1 MVMLLSIIYA
11 MLMFFLATDYFTMW
25 GIGVVSIL
33 CVIFIYT
40 VVFIDSYY
48 NVIVYGCL
56 AKYSITFLHIHMEYA
71 IYCTECFE
79 NKEL

>member
-1 MVMLLSIIYA
+1 
-11 MLMFFLATDYFTMW
+11 MLMFFRATDYFTMW

-56 AKYSITFLHIHMEYA
+56 AKYSITLFTYTYGICYLLYRV
-71 IYCTECFE
+71 F
-79 NKEL
+79 